1 MQTVK
6 QSKSQVSTSDV
17 YSISGYQITTC
28 SHGKTISTSTNVSN
42 ISKV

>member
-6 QSKSQVSTSDV
+6 QSKTQVSISDV
-17 YSISGYQITTC
+17 YSISGYQITTY
-28 SHGKTISTSTNVSN
+28 SHGKTISNSTNVSS